1 MAKPIKR
8 QSMRGFSPPLLAI
21 ALLAC
26 SAPPASAA
34 TKPPVVVELF
44 TSQGCTGCRQADTLL
59 SEYAE
64 AKGVV
69 ALAFSVDYWDYL
81 GWRDTFA
88 QPGFSDRQR
97 AYADR
102 LHIRG
107 VYTPEIIVNGR
118 SEAAGLDRE
127 KIDRLIKAAAQGR
140 EHGAP
145 RLTFAHHGA
154 KIQVGPGEPPSQ
166 GADVWLVR
174 YDPKV
179 EEVKVTA
186 GENKGKTISLRN
198 VVHSLLRLG
207 SWSGKRR
214 TFVTPKSETPGLIT
228 LVLVQGAKGGPI
240 LVAAKD

>member
-1 MAKPIKR
+1 M
-8 QSMRGFSPPLLAI
+8 
-21 ALLAC
+21 
-26 SAPPASAA
+26 
-34 TKPPVVVELF
+34 
-44 TSQGCTGCRQADTLL
+44 LL
-59 SEYAE
+59 SDYA
-64 AKGVV
+64 AKKDVV

-107 VYTPEIIVNGR
+107 VYTPEIIVDGR
-118 SEAAGLDRE
+118 REAAGLDRE
-127 KIDRLIKAAAQGR
+127 KIDRLIKAAEQGR

-145 RLTFAHHGA
+145 RLVFSHHGA
-154 KIQVGPGEPPSQ
+154 KVQVGWGEPPPQ
-166 GADVWLVR
+166 GAEVWLIR
-174 YDPKV
+174 YNPKV
-179 EEVKVTA
+179 EEVMVTA

-198 VVHSLLRLG
+198 VVHSLVRLG

-214 TFVTPKSETPGLIT
+214 TFVAPKSETPNLIT

-240 LVAAKD
+240 LAAEKN